1 MTNSAGPLKA
11 YRKLL
16 AENALQHDPIQLLA
30 VEKLQTLHRR
40 LVNYNPDTSTKWTDI
55 FKLGARKPRIE
66 PPQGIYMYGDVG
78 RGKSMLMDLFFDS
91 IPITHKRR
99 VHFHAFMLE
108 VHAFIHE
115 WRQSDTKQGD
125 DPIASLASSI
135 TEQSWLLCFDE
146 FQVTDVADAMILGR
160 LFEMLFSNGIVVVAT
175 SNRIPD
181 DLYKDGLNR
190 ELFLPFIDM
199 LKDQLDILHLNGGTD
214 YRLDRLAKNPVY
226 FSPIDDY
233 AKQEMGRLFN
243 ELTEGSTPHSIK
255 LATQGRELDVK
266 TCARNVACFS
276 FEELCARPL
285 GASDY
290 LTLTAHFHTVLL
302 SGIPQ
307 LSPAKRN
314 EAKRFVTLVDILY
327 EAGANLIVSAEV
339 DAEDLYLQGDGN
351 FEFARTVSRLME
363 MRSEEYLKDKS
374 IRH

>member
-1 MTNSAGPLKA
+1 MENSAGPLEA

-40 LVNYNPDTSTKWTDI
+40 LANYDPNTSTKWTDI
-55 FKLGARKPRIE
+55 FKLGVSKPRVE

-78 RGKSMLMDLFFDS
+78 RGKSMLMDLFFDT
-91 IPITHKRR
+91 IPVTQKRR

-135 TEQSWLLCFDE
+135 TERTWLLCFDE

-160 LFEMLFSNGIVVVAT
+160 LFEILFSQGVVVVAT

-190 ELFLPFIDM
+190 DLFLPFIGM
-199 LKDQLDILHLNGGTD
+199 IKDQLDILHLNGGTD
-214 YRLDRLAKNPVY
+214 YRLDRLARNPVY
-226 FSPIDDY
+226 FYPIDDD
-233 AKQEMGRLFN
+233 ANQEMDRLFD
-243 ELTEGSTPHSIK
+243 ELTEGSTTHSMI
-255 LATQGRELDVK
+255 LTTQGREMEV
-266 TCARNVACFS
+266 TNCARNVARFR

-290 LTLTAHFHTVLL
+290 LTLAEHFHTILL
-302 SGIPQ
+302 SNVPQ
-307 LSPAKRN
+307 LNPARRN
-314 EAKRFVTLVDILY
+314 EAKRLVTLVDILY
-327 EAGANLIVSAEV
+327 EAGANLIISAEV
-339 DAEDLYLQGDGN
+339 AAEDLYLQGDGN

-374 IRH
+374 IRR